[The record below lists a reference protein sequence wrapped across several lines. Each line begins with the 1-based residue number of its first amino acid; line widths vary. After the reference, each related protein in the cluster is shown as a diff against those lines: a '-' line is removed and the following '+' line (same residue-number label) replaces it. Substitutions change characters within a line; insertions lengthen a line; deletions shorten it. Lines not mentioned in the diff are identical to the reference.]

1 MAFLVSDVGDFE
13 ASLGSLLVERGKLDR
28 SGLERALRVAAS
40 RDERLGTLLPK
51 LGLVSERDLA
61 EALSELLELPLVGA
75 ADFPQEPLLSDKLSS
90 RFLRESHVLP
100 LEDREEGL
108 VLALA
113 DPLDDY
119 VLDALR
125 LTSGRDLLICV
136 AEPSELEAAIERLY
150 GEGRD
155 ARGRDVEEIDGTLSA
170 GEAGLDLDVERLKDL
185 ASEAPVIRLVN
196 QLIHRAVEA
205 RASDIHIEPYE
216 NHLRIRYRVDG
227 VLMEMDPPAARFRAA
242 LVSRVKIMA
251 RLNIAERR
259 LPQDGRIKLAI
270 RGVPIDLRVS
280 TIPTMHG
287 EGVVLR
293 VLDRQNVELDFG
305 KLGIRGRNLET
316 YRSVLERPHGVFLVT
331 GPTGSGKTT
340 TLYASLVTLNSP
352 EKKLLTVEDP
362 IEYQLDGVNQ
372 IQVQPNIGLS
382 FAHVL
387 RSILRQDPD
396 IIMIGE
402 IRDVETAEI
411 AVQAALTGHLVLS
424 TLHTNDA
431 AGTITRLLDMGVEDY
446 LVTSTLNGVAAQR
459 LVRTLCQDCRRQEKA
474 LPELAAQLDL
484 ERFLPGS
491 SGNVSL
497 WQAVGCKT
505 CSGTGY
511 RGRTSLVETLVVSDE
526 IRRLIL
532 RRAEAREL
540 QKAAVEGGMS
550 SMYEDGI
557 KKALAGVTTVEE
569 VLRVTRDV

>member
-1 MAFLVSDVGDFE
+1 MGAH
-13 ASLGSLLVERGKLDR
+13 LVERGKLDGPGLDR
-28 SGLERALRVAAS
+28 AVRLAGSSG
-40 RDERLGTLLPK
+40 ERLGSLLPK

-61 EALSELLELPLVGA
+61 EALSGLLDLPLVGPS
-75 ADFPQEPLLSDKLSS
+75 DFPETPLLAEKLSP
-90 RFLRESHVLP
+90 RFLRESRVLP
-100 LEDREEGL
+100 VSDGDDGL
-108 VLALA
+108 VLAMA

-125 LTSGRDLLICV
+125 LTSGRDLLVCV

-150 GEGRD
+150 GDGQ
-155 ARGRDVEEIDGTLSA
+155 AGSGQVVEEV
-170 GEAGLDLDVERLKDL
+170 GEASGDGLDLDVEHLKDL

-205 RASDIHIEPYE
+205 RASDIHIEPFE
-216 NHLRIRYRVDG
+216 SRVRVRYRVDG
-227 VLMEMDPPAARFRAA
+227 VLMEMDPPPARFRAA
-242 LVSRVKIMA
+242 IVSRVKIMA

-280 TIPTMHG
+280 SIPTMHG

-293 VLDRQNVELDFG
+293 ILDRQGVELDFA
-305 KLGIRGRNLET
+305 KLGITGHNRET
-316 YRSVLERPHGVFLVT
+316 YRKVLERPHGVFLVT

-372 IQVQPNIGLS
+372 IQVHPSIGLS

-511 RGRTSLVETLVVSDE
+511 RGRTSLVETLVVNDE

-557 KKALAGVTTVEE
+557 RKALAGVTTVEE

>member
-1 MAFLVSDVGDFE
+1 MAFLVPDVGDFE

-40 RDERLGTLLPK
+40 REERLGTLLPK

-108 VLALA
+108 VLALS

-150 GEGRD
+150 GAGRD
-155 ARGRDVEEIDGTLSA
+155 ARGRDVEEIDGTLSV

-216 NHLRIRYRVDG
+216 GRLRIRYRVDG
-227 VLMEMDPPAARFRAA
+227 VLLEIDPPAARFRAA

-372 IQVQPNIGLS
+372 IQVQPNIGLT

-459 LVRTLCQDCRRQEKA
+459 LVRTLCRDCRRQEKA

-497 WQAVGCKT
+497 WQAVGCET

-511 RGRTSLVETLVVSDE
+511 RGRTTLVETLVVNDE

-557 KKALAGVTTVEE
+557 RKALAGVTTVEE

>member
-1 MAFLVSDVGDFE
+1 MAFLVPDVGDFE

-28 SGLERALRVAAS
+28 SGLERAVRVASS
-40 RDERLGTLLPK
+40 REERLGTLLPK

-75 ADFPQEPLLSDKLSS
+75 ADFPEEPLLSDKLSS

-108 VLALA
+108 VLALS

-150 GEGRD
+150 GAGRD
-155 ARGRDVEEIDGTLSA
+155 ARGRDVEEIDGTLSV

-216 NHLRIRYRVDG
+216 GRLRIRYRVDG
-227 VLMEMDPPAARFRAA
+227 VLMEIDPPAARFRAA

-372 IQVQPNIGLS
+372 IQVQPNIGLT

-459 LVRTLCQDCRRQEKA
+459 LVRTLCRDCRRQEKA

-484 ERFLPGS
+484 ERFLPGG

-497 WQAVGCKT
+497 WQAVGCAT

-511 RGRTSLVETLVVSDE
+511 RGRTCLVETLVVSDE

>member
-1 MAFLVSDVGDFE
+1 MS
-13 ASLGSLLVERGKLDR
+13 
-28 SGLERALRVAAS
+28 
-40 RDERLGTLLPK
+40 TLLPK

-61 EALSELLELPLVGA
+61 EALSELLELPLVGTSE
-75 ADFPQEPLLSDKLSS
+75 FPQEPVLAERLSG
-90 RFLRESHVLP
+90 RFLREAHVLP
-100 LEDREEGL
+100 LEEREDGL
-108 VLALA
+108 VLAMA

-119 VLDALR
+119 ALDALR

-136 AEPSELEAAIERLY
+136 AEPSELETAIERLY
-150 GEGRD
+150 GEGRGGAGVD
-155 ARGRDVEEIDGTLSA
+155 GQGRVVEELAEGEAGTLD
-170 GEAGLDLDVERLKDL
+170 GEGLDLDVERLKDL

-205 RASDIHIEPYE
+205 RASDVHIEAFE
-216 NHLRIRYRVDG
+216 SRLRVRYRVDG
-227 VLMEMDPPAARFRAA
+227 VLMEVDPPPARFRAA

-270 RGVPIDLRVS
+270 RGVPVDLRVS

-293 VLDRQNVELDFG
+293 VLDRSGVELDFA
-305 KLGIRGRNLET
+305 KLGIEGKNLET

-362 IEYQLDGVNQ
+362 IEYQLEGVNQ
-372 IQVQPNIGLS
+372 IQVQPSIGLS

-459 LVRTLCQDCRRQEKA
+459 LVRRLCTACRRRERA
-474 LPELAAQLDL
+474 LPELVEQLGLGRYVADQGAN
-484 ERFLPGS
+484 PGADQ
-491 SGNVSL
+491 GADPVVVEL
-497 WQAVGCKT
+497 WQAVGCEA
-505 CSGTGY
+505 CNGTGY
-511 RGRTSLVETLVVSDE
+511 RGRTSLVETLVVDDE

-532 RRAEAREL
+532 RRAEAKEL
-540 QKAAVEGGMS
+540 QRAALAGGMS
-550 SMYEDGI
+550 SMYEDGLR
-557 KKALAGVTTVEE
+557 KALTGVTTVAE

>member
-1 MAFLVSDVGDFE
+1 MAILVDDLDDFE
-13 ASLGSLLVERGKLDR
+13 ASLGAHLVEQGKLDGP
-28 SGLERALRVAAS
+28 GLERAVRLAGS
-40 RDERLGTLLPK
+40 SGERLGSLLPK

-61 EALSELLELPLVGA
+61 EALSRLLDLPLVGPSE
-75 ADFPQEPLLSDKLSS
+75 FPETPLLEEKLSP
-90 RFLRESHVLP
+90 RFLRESRVLP
-100 LEDREEGL
+100 VSEGDDGL
-108 VLALA
+108 VLAMA

-125 LTSGRDLLICV
+125 LTSGRDLLVCV
-136 AEPSELEAAIERLY
+136 GEPSELEAAIERLY
-150 GEGRD
+150 GDGQ
-155 ARGRDVEEIDGTLSA
+155 AGAGQVVEEV
-170 GEAGLDLDVERLKDL
+170 GEVSGDGLDLDVEHLKDL

-205 RASDIHIEPYE
+205 RASDIHIEPFE
-216 NHLRIRYRVDG
+216 NRVRVRYRVDG
-227 VLMEMDPPAARFRAA
+227 VLMEMDPPPARFRAA
-242 LVSRVKIMA
+242 IVSRVKIMA

-280 TIPTMHG
+280 SIPTMHG

-293 VLDRQNVELDFG
+293 ILDRQGVELDFA
-305 KLGIRGRNLET
+305 KLGITGRNLET
-316 YRSVLERPHGVFLVT
+316 YRRVLERPHGVFLVT

-340 TLYASLVTLNSP
+340 TLYASLVTLNKASQ
-352 EKKLLTVEDP
+352 KLLTVEDP
-362 IEYQLDGVNQ
+362 IEYQLEGVNQ

-446 LVTSTLNGVAAQR
+446 LVTSTLNGIAAQR
-459 LVRTLCQDCRRQEKA
+459 LVRCLCHGCRRQEPA
-474 LPELAAQLDL
+474 LPELVAQLGL
-484 ERFLPGS
+484 ERFA
-491 SGNVSL
+491 SGGPVEL
-497 WQAVGCKT
+497 WHAVGCER
-505 CSGTGY
+505 CNGTGY
-511 RGRTSLVETLVVSDE
+511 RGRTGVVELLVVDDA

-532 RRAEAREL
+532 RRAEAKEL
-540 QKAAVEGGMS
+540 QRAALEGGMV
-550 SMYEDGI
+550 SMYEDAMR
-557 KKALAGVTTVEE
+557 KALDGVTTVEE

>member
-1 MAFLVSDVGDFE
+1 MRLA
-13 ASLGSLLVERGKLDR
+13 GS
-28 SGLERALRVAAS
+28 SG
-40 RDERLGTLLPK
+40 ERLGSLLPK

-61 EALSELLELPLVGA
+61 EALSGLLELPLVGPS
-75 ADFPQEPLLSDKLSS
+75 DFPETPLLEEKLSP
-90 RFLRESHVLP
+90 RFLRESRVLP
-100 LEDREEGL
+100 VSDGDDGL
-108 VLALA
+108 VLAMA

-125 LTSGRDLLICV
+125 LTSGRDLLVCV

-150 GEGRD
+150 GDGQ
-155 ARGRDVEEIDGTLSA
+155 AGSGQVVEEV
-170 GEAGLDLDVERLKDL
+170 GEASGDGLDLDVEHLKDL

-205 RASDIHIEPYE
+205 RASDIHIEPFE
-216 NHLRIRYRVDG
+216 NRVRVRYRVDG
-227 VLMEMDPPAARFRAA
+227 VLMEMDPPPARFRAA

-280 TIPTMHG
+280 SIPTMHG

-293 VLDRQNVELDFG
+293 ILDRQGVELDFA
-305 KLGIRGRNLET
+305 KLGITGHNQET
-316 YRSVLERPHGVFLVT
+316 YRKVLERPHGVFLVT

-340 TLYASLVTLNSP
+340 TLYASLVTLNKASQ
-352 EKKLLTVEDP
+352 KLLTVEDP
-362 IEYQLDGVNQ
+362 IEYQLEGVNQ

-459 LVRTLCQDCRRQEKA
+459 LVRQLCRDCRRKEPA
-474 LPELAAQLDL
+474 LPELIAHLGL
-484 ERFLPGS
+484 ERFAPEGP
-491 SGNVSL
+491 VEL
-497 WQAVGCKT
+497 WHAVGCER
-505 CSGTGY
+505 CNGTGY
-511 RGRTSLVETLVVSDE
+511 RGRLGVVEILVVDDA

-532 RRAEAREL
+532 RRAEANEL
-540 QKAAVEGGMS
+540 QRAALEGGMV
-550 SMYEDGI
+550 SMYEDAMR
-557 KKALAGVTTVEE
+557 KALQGVTTIEE
-569 VLRVTRDV
+569 VLRVTRNV